1 MIKRI
6 TILGTGMMGKQLAAF
21 LLNSHLEVT
30 LVKVSP
36 SQNLQEDEQAVL
48 SYIKKRL
55 YEASYIQHFHFQSL
69 DTYLEQRIDADLI
82 IEAVVEDLGVK
93 QSLLQR
99 LSCQLGEHT
108 FIATN
113 TSSLSL
119 EKIASSLN
127 PDMTRRFLGLHFFA
141 PVRQMPLVEVCYHSE
156 FEEQYKPLIEEF
168 VAKNL
173 RKRNDYC
180 Q

>member
-36 SQNLQEDEQAVL
+36 SQNLQEDEQVVL

-93 QSLLQR
+93 HAKRMKKLL
-99 LSCQLGEHT
+99 
-108 FIATN
+108 F
-113 TSSLSL
+113 
-119 EKIASSLN
+119 
-127 PDMTRRFLGLHFFA
+127 
-141 PVRQMPLVEVCYHSE
+141 SE
-156 FEEQYKPLIEEF
+156 
-168 VAKNL
+168 N
-173 RKRNDYC
+173 
-180 Q
+180 